1 MATPDTLPFSHVIS
15 IQVAHQRLLDDTS
28 LTSHT
33 SLTTDEITTL
43 LEFCLNATYSTFRN
57 SLYQQVHGTAM
68 GSPVSV
74 VVADLVMEDVE
85 SRALT
90 TFPSPPR
97 FWKRYEDDTCCA
109 LRTELVG
116 DFHCYPISIES
127 SIQFTLE
134 TESDGQL
141 AFLYVLISHNSDR
154 SMDTTVYRKPTHTT
168 SR

>member
-33 SLTTDEITTL
+33 SLTTDKITTL
-43 LEFCLNATYSTFRN
+43 LEFCLNTTYSAFCN
-57 SLYQQVHGTAM
+57 SLYQQVHGTGM
-68 GSPVSV
+68 GSSVSV
-74 VVADLVMEDVE
+74 VVANLVMEDVE

-90 TFPSPPR
+90 TFPSPNS
-97 FWKRYEDDTCCA
+97 FWKRYVDDTCCA
-109 LRTELVG
+109 LRTDIVE
-116 DFHCYPISIES
+116 DFHCHLNSIES

-141 AFLYVLISHNSDR
+141 AFLDVLISRNSDR
-154 SMDTTVYRKPTHTT
+154 SMDTTVYRNLPIQT
-168 SR
+168 ST